1 MAKNCVVAETY
12 APVQSWEIKVL
23 TGAGSKH
30 SCVFCV
36 KSFFIEQLLNRKSG
50 YELFLGDE
58 SIIRHVS
65 KIMLSICN
73 QTQMKQKNK
82 QFVGSVSTLSGF
94 EENKEN
100 KATLIKQGE
109 LQSPEVVLKKD
120 LEVTE
125 NKNNRIKKT
134 LCP

>member
-1 MAKNCVVAETY
+1 
-12 APVQSWEIKVL
+12 
-23 TGAGSKH
+23 
-30 SCVFCV
+30 
-36 KSFFIEQLLNRKSG
+36 
-50 YELFLGDE
+50 
-58 SIIRHVS
+58 
-65 KIMLSICN
+65 
-73 QTQMKQKNK
+73 MKQKNK

-94 EENKEN
+94 EENKKN